1 MFSDFAGRTHDGTN
15 DRHRK
20 EVVEE
25 EEGGLR
31 NWVEGMVGSLLS
43 R

>member
-25 EEGGLR
+25 EGGLR
-31 NWVEGMVGSLLS
+31 NWVEGMVGILLS